1 MPFDVRSQRPFNVD
15 RGNFYGIRAR
25 DFTRGHANI
34 ATLRLKWRPSDG
46 VKLTSKTRY
55 GNTLSAYIATVPE
68 SPNISDPDPAKW
80 TVRANTQNRNAAA
93 ATWANATEASGE
105 FDTAGFHHSFV
116 AGVEFDSEKIVNRPF
131 AFASSEEVGAI
142 VVPTII
148 VLQNLLHPN
157 AAVPYTQFR
166 TLSGARAATLIITKG
181 VYALDTIDL
190 TPTVKLSGGVRF
202 GDYTVTSDTISP
214 VAARVFL
221 RNHSRFIN
229 WNAGLVWKPVPQATL
244 YVSASTSSNPSGE
257 QSDASSV
264 SYGGLGATTANLAA
278 ERSRSYE
285 AGAKY
290 AAGPGGHVLLTAA
303 VFRTDAVNGRGVDP
317 LSGTSQVLGGKQR
330 VYGFELGATGNL
342 TPRLSVFC
350 GYTHLDAK
358 VRDCQEFR
366 VRAGG

>member
-1 MPFDVRSQRPFNVD
+1 M
-15 RGNFYGIRAR
+15 
-25 DFTRGHANI
+25 
-34 ATLRLKWRPSDG
+34 
-46 VKLTSKTRY
+46 
-55 GNTLSAYIATVPE
+55 
-68 SPNISDPDPAKW
+68 
-80 TVRANTQNRNAAA
+80 
-93 ATWANATEASGE
+93 
-105 FDTAGFHHSFV
+105 
-116 AGVEFDSEKIVNRPF
+116 
-131 AFASSEEVGAI
+131 
-142 VVPTII
+142 
-148 VLQNLLHPN
+148 
-157 AAVPYTQFR
+157 
-166 TLSGARAATLIITKG
+166 
-181 VYALDTIDL
+181 YALDTIDL
-190 TPTVKLSGGVRF
+190 TPTVKLSSGVRF

-278 ERSRSYE
+278 ERNRSYE

-303 VFRTDAVNGRGVDP
+303 VFRTDAVNGRVVDP